1 VDFSLS
7 EKNMENKI
15 KEKIYKLELEII
27 ELRDEFQP
35 QRMAKTAKKSLR
47 KMILNKIDG
56 KMGEC

>member
-1 VDFSLS
+1 
-7 EKNMENKI
+7 MENKI